1 MKFTVSSSDL
11 QKALSKLSG
20 VIPTRSSL
28 PILENILFELK
39 KNSLRIAATD
49 LEVSISVLIDVK
61 GSGDGS
67 ITVPA
72 KRLLETVRSLADVQ
86 ILFTADLASNKIK
99 LLTETGEYT
108 LIGEASADFPETT
121 EFKGEDG
128 ILFDGGVLKRILSRT
143 IFAVSNDELR
153 PAMTGVLFEVGEKE
167 IRAVSTDGHRLV
179 RFTSRGIT
187 ARKQQSNIIIPSKA
201 LNLIVRTA
209 EETQTKM
216 SMSQTHVQ
224 FSFGNTTL
232 TSKLIQEKYPN
243 YESVIPIDN
252 EKTLTVHRDTVLNA
266 VRRVA
271 LYSSSTTHQVRFT
284 LKKGEVRIAAED
296 IDFGGEAREKI
307 SCSYEADEME
317 IGFNST
323 YIIDVL
329 THIDSE
335 EVTFRLNRAERAAIV
350 VPATQKE
357 NEELLMIVMP
367 VRLNV

>member
-1 MKFTVSSSDL
+1 MKFTVSSSDF

-28 PILENILFELK
+28 PILENILFDLK
-39 KNSLRIAATD
+39 KDALRIVATD
-49 LEVSISVLIDVK
+49 LEVSISVSINVK

-86 ILFTADLASNKIK
+86 ILFTADLVSNKIK
-99 LLTETGEYT
+99 LITETGEYT

-121 EFKGEDG
+121 EFKGDDG
-128 ILFDGGVLKRILSRT
+128 ITFEGGVLKKILGRT
-143 IFAVSNDELR
+143 IFAVSSDELR
-153 PAMTGVLFEVGEKE
+153 PAMTGVLFDVAEKE
-167 IRAVSTDGHRLV
+167 LRAVATDGHRLV
-179 RFTSRGIT
+179 RLVLRGIGGK
-187 ARKQQSNIIIPSKA
+187 KQQNSMIIPSKA
-201 LNLIVRTA
+201 LHLIIRTA
-209 EETQTKM
+209 EDTQTTM
-216 SMSQTHVQ
+216 SMSSSHVQ
-224 FSFGNTTL
+224 FTFGNTML

-252 EKTLTVHRDTVLNA
+252 EKTLTVQRETLLNG
-266 VRRVA
+266 VRRVS

-284 LKKGEVRIAAED
+284 LKKNDLKIAAED

-307 SCSYEADEME
+307 NCTYEADEME
-317 IGFNST
+317 IGFNSN

-329 THIDSE
+329 THIDGDD
-335 EVTFRLNRAERAAIV
+335 VTFKLNRPERAAIV
-350 VPATQKE
+350 VPTTQKE

-367 VRLNV
+367 VRLNA